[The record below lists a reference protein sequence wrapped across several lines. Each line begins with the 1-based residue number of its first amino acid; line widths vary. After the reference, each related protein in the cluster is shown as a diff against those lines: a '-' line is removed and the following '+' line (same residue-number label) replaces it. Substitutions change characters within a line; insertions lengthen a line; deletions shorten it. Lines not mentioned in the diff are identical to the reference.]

1 VLVIGPIIT
10 KLQGNGFE
18 RLPNQKKNSIFK
30 KQFFKGISRRWKSM
44 TWTMIYYNL
53 SITSENWIMFRL
65 TLTLYIYIYTHLKEY

>member
-1 VLVIGPIIT
+1 VLVLGPIIT

-53 SITSENWIMFRL
+53 S
-65 TLTLYIYIYTHLKEY
+65 